1 MLSYCHSLNPPGFI
15 GSISQQQWNC
25 KAIARKMEQWVHLIS
40 FHKGSASLRET
51 KLWFRTDNGN
61 QIQWTLIIHFYYV
74 VPINI
79 VSSSKGLME
88 KSNNGAWMVRSANF
102 FSVTLKIPETN
113 KKLYTHTHCSTLNA
127 VSKLYNQLG
136 LNPRTCWGFL
146 LNAWYLETYWD
157 VKLVVISFLFIVSSP
172 MLVIYLIYTTSF
184 RNKAVLISSIFL
196 PCNSS
201 FPNSSSQ
208 A

>member
-88 KSNNGAWMVRSANF
+88 KSNNGAWMVWSANF

-113 KKLYTHTHCSTLNA
+113 KKLYTHTHI
-127 VSKLYNQLG
+127 V
-136 LNPRTCWGFL
+136 L
-146 LNAWYLETYWD
+146 LLMQCQN
-157 VKLVVISFLFIVSSP
+157 
-172 MLVIYLIYTTSF
+172 YTTNLVWILERVEAF
-184 RNKAVLISSIFL
+184 CWMLDILK
-196 PCNSS
+196 PTEM
-201 FPNSSSQ
+201 
-208 A
+208 